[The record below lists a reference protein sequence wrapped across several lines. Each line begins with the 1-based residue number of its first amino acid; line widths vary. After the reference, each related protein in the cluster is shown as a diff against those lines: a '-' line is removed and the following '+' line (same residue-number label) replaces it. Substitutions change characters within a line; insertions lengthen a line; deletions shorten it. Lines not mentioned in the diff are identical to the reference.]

1 MSLQLTSLINMKLS
15 IDIKYLWD
23 CQERL
28 FNAVYAWLG
37 YTGQRKSE
45 EDIKGWFVH
54 RDLERITFFIG
65 YNGVDAEVTLSV
77 ETLKEAVC
85 LYKENPYY
93 YLEKSRTEINDL

>member
-1 MSLQLTSLINMKLS
+1 MNIS

-37 YTGQRKSE
+37 YTGKRKSE

-54 RDLERITFFIG
+54 RDLERFTFFIG

-77 ETLKEAVC
+77 ETLKEAVR
-85 LYKENPYY
+85 LYEENPCY
-93 YLEKSRTEINDL
+93 YLKTINDETNNQ